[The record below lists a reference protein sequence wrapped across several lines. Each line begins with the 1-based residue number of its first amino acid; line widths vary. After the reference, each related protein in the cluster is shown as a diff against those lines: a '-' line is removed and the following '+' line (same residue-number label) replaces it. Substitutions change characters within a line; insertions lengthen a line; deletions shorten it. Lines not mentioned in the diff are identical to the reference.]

1 MFLDQFTILE
11 LHILELPSMQTLT
24 WSVFALS
31 SSFSALSIAL
41 KSANLVVPSF
51 LTLGYF
57 ERGLCFS
64 DLGNGEGV
72 RRKKDLSWFLEC
84 FPLFI
89 N

>member
-1 MFLDQFTILE
+1 MTDGSVITEKENAGTFCEFQRFFTNI
-11 LHILELPSMQTLT
+11 
-24 WSVFALS
+24 F
-31 SSFSALSIAL
+31 AL

-72 RRKKDLSWFLEC
+72 RRKKDLSWFLEG

>member
-11 LHILELPSMQTLT
+11 LRILELPSMQTLT

-31 SSFSALSIAL
+31 SSFSVLSSAL
-41 KSANLVVPSF
+41 KSANLDVPSL
-51 LTLGYF
+51 LTLGYY

-64 DLGNGEGV
+64 DLGNGEGI